1 MVTHQNETICR
12 HAQENYDKD
21 LLVVQELEHKLN
33 ISWCWVLEDKEWQ
46 NAGCLVANREYH
58 HVLDNLESLVV
69 VQLFELMKMNRV
81 GTGYKLWKHIAKAL
95 QTRSAAIKVA
105 LDRYNKC
112 ALVVQPPR
120 QMLQWEEFVEYT
132 FLADF
137 DLLRDTCEDI
147 SQCPWAHPTAR
158 FTLDTFFKMCQAEEE
173 IACLNIEIR

>member
-1 MVTHQNETICR
+1 MAKCGLSCSKPGVPPCAGQSGKSCGSAALR
-12 HAQENYDKD
+12 AD
-21 LLVVQELEHKLN
+21 
-33 ISWCWVLEDKEWQ
+33 EDEQ
-46 NAGCLVANREYH
+46 GGHRYVS
-58 HVLDNLESLVV
+58 SLV
-69 VQLFELMKMNRV
+69 RV
-81 GTGYKLWKHIAKAL
+81 FNDTCFQGYKLWKHIAKAL